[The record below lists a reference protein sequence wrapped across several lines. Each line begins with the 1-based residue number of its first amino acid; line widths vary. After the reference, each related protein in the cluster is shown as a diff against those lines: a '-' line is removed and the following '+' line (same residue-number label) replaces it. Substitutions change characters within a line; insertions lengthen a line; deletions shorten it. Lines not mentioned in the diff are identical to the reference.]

1 MSRDTPMP
9 TTGAARAAARF
20 AVFVLLATT
29 AFGAVLLG
37 AIGRGAGRS
46 RRRPGALRMLVA
58 GTFYNVNWFRAH
70 VYPLSQTRVLKT
82 TYVVTDAPLFPV
94 ANVQYVCPSRR
105 LRRLTGRNVARLLT
119 LLYAAMR
126 FAPDFV
132 MGYHIMPNALLALLA
147 ARLCGGRAIYQMTG
161 GPTQI
166 IGGGYLSENT
176 LLRRLGGPSP
186 LLARLMYFVVDQCD
200 LVVVRGR
207 KATQFLRA
215 QRVGRAVCEIPGSV
229 DTARFRP
236 NGRERAYDLV
246 MVARL
251 IELKQPYAFI
261 DVVRQIAV
269 RQPSVRAALVGDGPL
284 SEPLREY
291 ARKLGV
297 ERNVAF
303 LGRIDHVER
312 VLAESKLFLLTSE
325 SEGLSIAMIEAMA
338 AGLPVLAAD
347 VGDLGELLRPG
358 ENGAFVDPLDTPA
371 TAQQVHAI
379 LGDADRLRALSK
391 AARARAEEDYSI
403 AAVARRWDACLA
415 GGVAP
420 LN

>member
-1 MSRDTPMP
+1 MSRNPS
-9 TTGAARAAARF
+9 GSAGRAVRRAARAA
-20 AVFVLLATT
+20 VFLLLATT
-29 AFGAVLLG
+29 ALASILLG
-37 AIGRGAGRS
+37 ALGRGAGRS
-46 RRRPGALRMLVA
+46 RRRRGAMRMLVS

-70 VYPLSQTRVLKT
+70 VFPLSQTRVLAM
-82 TYVVTDAPLFPV
+82 TYVVTDKPLFPV
-94 ANVQYVCPSRR
+94 ARVRYVCPPRW
-105 LRRLTGRNVARLLT
+105 LRRLTGRNLARLLT
-119 LLYAAMR
+119 VLYAAVR
-126 FAPDFV
+126 YAPDFV

-147 ARLCGGRAIYQMTG
+147 ARLCGGAAIYQMTG

-176 LLRRLGGPSP
+176 LLQKLGGPSP
-186 LLARLMYFVVDQCD
+186 LLARLMYFVVDQCEM
-200 LVVVRGR
+200 VIVRGR
-207 KATQFLRA
+207 KATSFLRA
-215 QRVGRAVCEIPGSV
+215 QQVGRAVCEIPGSV
-229 DTARFRP
+229 DTARFAP
-236 NGRERAYDLV
+236 NGHERRYDLV

-269 RQPSVRAALVGDGPL
+269 RQPDVRAALVGDGPL
-284 SEPLREY
+284 LEPLRDY

-297 ERNVAF
+297 EGNVAF

-312 VLAESKLFLLTSE
+312 VLAEAKLFLLTSQ

-358 ENGAFVDPLDTPA
+358 ENGAFVDPLDTHA
-371 TAQQVHAI
+371 TAQQAHAL
-379 LGDADRLRALSK
+379 LGDADRLRAMSK

-415 GGVAP
+415 GGAAP